1 MIMVEFKKKNSGYRS
16 VYNISNVELHDSV
29 EGAYLVGKAGV
40 FIQLEDSYARAIE
53 KIEIAINNH
62 YGHLKD
68 GVE

>member
-1 MIMVEFKKKNSGYRS
+1 MIMVEFKKQNSGYRS
-16 VYNISNVELHDSV
+16 VYNISNTELHEDV
-29 EGAYLVGKAGV
+29 DGAYLVGKAGV
-40 FIQLEDSYARAIE
+40 FIRLENSYSEAVE